1 MSSSTISE
9 TKPHSS
15 TANGR
20 LFWLGILSAAM
31 LLGALVSINPLL
43 AIGLPL
49 LAATGWGLFRY
60 PMLTIPVVIFVIYSN
75 ISVVA
80 VNFHNV
86 PSIAAK
92 IVPALLAWPLFHYLF
107 IRKEGIVLA
116 PCLFWIV
123 GFGIV
128 QLIGVLCSD
137 RPEIAWEGLHTFLLE
152 GIVLYLL
159 ITNMVRTP
167 EILRNT
173 TWALLIAGCLM
184 GGVPLYQQITGS
196 FDNEYGGLAQTGG
209 EPGFGIG
216 EMTVAGEVAQKRLSG
231 PIGEKNRYAQVMLM
245 LIPLGLYR
253 MKHEKHR
260 RLKLLA
266 FVATALAGIGSLLA
280 FSRSTILV
288 IGLVI
293 LFAAGMGYV
302 STKRVLIGGLICLSL
317 ILLTPQYR
325 TRMATLANL
334 TGLFASGQH
343 STADGALKG
352 RATEMGG
359 AVLAFLDHPLFGVG
373 PGMFKYVSRE
383 YGERIGYRA
392 LKDHR
397 QAHSLLPGVA
407 AETGLLGLVC
417 LLGVF
422 GTLIS
427 NLNRAYRSIRQS
439 SPALAETA
447 VAYCLVIVVYFTS
460 GLFLHFA
467 FIRYFWLM
475 VALADCTTLIALQA
489 SRKQKFLNQCLPI
502 AEST

>member
-9 TKPHSS
+9 TMPHLTS
-15 TANGR
+15 ANTR
-20 LFWLGILSAAM
+20 LLWISVLPAAM
-31 LLGALVSINPLL
+31 LLGGLVSFNPLL
-43 AIGLPL
+43 AVGLPL
-49 LAATGWGLFRY
+49 LIATGWILFRY

-92 IVPALLAWPLFHYLF
+92 AVPALLAWPLFHYLF
-107 IRKEGIVLA
+107 IRKEGIVLG
-116 PCLFWIV
+116 PCLFWII
-123 GFGIV
+123 GYGIV
-128 QLIGVLCSD
+128 QLIGVLYSD
-137 RPEIAWEGLHTFLLE
+137 RPEIAWGSLNTFLFE

-167 EILRNT
+167 KILRNT

-184 GGVPLYQQITGS
+184 GGVPLYQQVTGS
-196 FDNEYGGLAQTGG
+196 FDNEFGGLAQTGE
-209 EPGFGIG
+209 EPGFGTG
-216 EMTVAGEVAQKRLSG
+216 EITVAGEVDQKRLSG
-231 PIGEKNRYAQVMLM
+231 PIGEKNRYAQVMLL

-253 MKHEKHR
+253 MKNEKHR
-260 RLKLLA
+260 GLKLLA

-288 IGLVI
+288 VGLVI

-302 STKRVLIGGLICLSL
+302 NTKRVLIGGLICLFL

-325 TRMATLANL
+325 TRMASLASL
-334 TGLFASGQH
+334 GGLVASGQH

-373 PGMFKYVSRE
+373 PGMFKFVSRE

-392 LKDHR
+392 LKDER

-407 AETGLLGLVC
+407 ADSGLLGLVC

-422 GTLIS
+422 WTLIS
-427 NLNRAYRSIRQS
+427 NLNRAYQSLKQS
-439 SPALAETA
+439 SPQLAETA
-447 VAYCLVIVVYFTS
+447 VAYCLVIVVYFAS

-475 VALADCTTLIALQA
+475 VAVADCVTLIALRTSQNTKKPQPMVA
-489 SRKQKFLNQCLPI
+489 HC
-502 AEST
+502 

>member
-1 MSSSTISE
+1 MSASIISDSQLIQP
-9 TKPHSS
+9 T
-15 TANGR
+15 GR
-20 LFWLGILSAAM
+20 SRLLWASVLPAAV
-31 LLGALVSINPLL
+31 LLGVLASINPLL
-43 AIGLPL
+43 AVGLPL
-49 LAATGWGLFRY
+49 VIATGWVLFRH
-60 PMLTIPVVIFVIYSN
+60 PMLTIPVVMFVIYSN
-75 ISVVA
+75 IAVVA

-92 IVPALLAWPLFHYLF
+92 AIPAMLAWPLFHYLF
-107 IRKEGIVLA
+107 IRKEGIVIG

-128 QLIGVLCSD
+128 QLIGVLYSD
-137 RPEIAWEGLHTFLLE
+137 RPEIAWDSLHTFLFE

-167 EILRNT
+167 TILRNT

-184 GGVPLYQQITGS
+184 GGVPLYQQLTGS
-196 FDNEYGGLAQTGG
+196 FENEFGGLAQTGG
-209 EPGFGIG
+209 EPGFGTG
-216 EMTVAGEVAQKRLSG
+216 EITVAGEVDQKRLCG
-231 PIGEKNRYAQVMLM
+231 PIGEKNRYAQIMLL

-253 MKHEKHR
+253 IKHEKHR
-260 RLKLLA
+260 GLKLLA
-266 FVATALAGIGSLLA
+266 FIATALAGIGSLLA

-288 IGLVI
+288 VGLVI

-302 STKRVLIGGLICLSL
+302 NTKRVLIGGLICLSL

-334 TGLFASGQH
+334 GGLVSSGQH
-343 STADGALKG
+343 SNADGALKG

-392 LKDHR
+392 LKDNR

-407 AETGLLGLVC
+407 ANNGLLGLIC
-417 LLGVF
+417 LIGVF
-422 GTLIS
+422 WTLIS
-427 NLNRAYRSIRQS
+427 NLNRAYRSLEQT
-439 SPALAETA
+439 SPAIAETA
-447 VAYCLVIVVYFTS
+447 IAYCLVIVVYFAS

-475 VALADCTTLIALQA
+475 VAIADCVTLIALQA
-489 SRKQKFLNQCLPI
+489 SQNSKDSQTMVAPC
-502 AEST
+502 

>member
-9 TKPHSS
+9 TMPHL
-15 TANGR
+15 TPANTR
-20 LFWLGILSAAM
+20 LVWISILPAAM
-31 LLGALVSINPLL
+31 LLGGLASFNPLL

-49 LAATGWGLFRY
+49 LIATGWILFRY
-60 PMLTIPVVIFVIYSN
+60 PMLTIPVVIFIIYSN

-86 PSIAAK
+86 PSIVAK
-92 IVPALLAWPLFHYLF
+92 AVPALLAWPLFHYLF
-107 IRKEGIVLA
+107 IRKEGIVLG

-123 GFGIV
+123 GYGIV
-128 QLIGVLCSD
+128 QLIGALYSD
-137 RPEIAWEGLHTFLLE
+137 RPEIAWESLHTFLFE

-167 EILRNT
+167 NILRNT

-184 GGVPLYQQITGS
+184 GGVPLYQQVTGS
-196 FDNEYGGLAQTGG
+196 FDNEFGGLAQTGG
-209 EPGFGIG
+209 EPGFGTG
-216 EMTVAGEVAQKRLSG
+216 EITVAGEVDQKRLSG
-231 PIGEKNRYAQVMLM
+231 PIGEKNRYAQVMLL

-253 MKHEKHR
+253 MKNEKHR
-260 RLKLLA
+260 GLKLLA

-288 IGLVI
+288 VGLVI

-302 STKRVLIGGLICLSL
+302 NTKRVLIGGLICLFL

-325 TRMATLANL
+325 TRMASLASL
-334 TGLFASGQH
+334 GGLVASGQH

-392 LKDHR
+392 LKDER

-407 AETGLLGLVC
+407 ADSGLLGLVC

-422 GTLIS
+422 WTLIS
-427 NLNRAYRSIRQS
+427 NLHRAYQSLKQS
-439 SPALAETA
+439 SPQLAETA
-447 VAYCLVIVVYFTS
+447 VAYCLVIVVYFAS

-475 VALADCTTLIALQA
+475 VAMADCVTLIALRTSQNMKNPQPMVA
-489 SRKQKFLNQCLPI
+489 HC
-502 AEST
+502 

>member
-1 MSSSTISE
+1 MSSSMISE
-9 TKPHSS
+9 TAVPQPAS
-15 TANGR
+15 TSR
-20 LFWLGILSAAM
+20 LLWMSILPAAI
-31 LLGALVSINPLL
+31 LLGGLVSINPLL

-49 LAATGWGLFRY
+49 LVAAGWAMFRY

-92 IVPALLAWPLFHYLF
+92 AVPAMLAWPLFHYLF
-107 IRKEGIVLA
+107 IRKEGIVLG

-128 QLIGVLCSD
+128 QLIGVLYSD
-137 RPEIAWEGLHTFLLE
+137 RPEVAWESLHTFLFE

-173 TWALLIAGCLM
+173 TWALLIAGCVM
-184 GGVPLYQQITGS
+184 GGVPLFQQVTGS
-196 FDNEYGGLAQTGG
+196 FDNEFGGLAQTGE
-209 EPGFGIG
+209 EPGFGTG
-216 EMTVAGEVAQKRLSG
+216 EMTVAGEVDQKRLSG
-231 PIGEKNRYAQVMLM
+231 PIGEKNRYAQVMLL
-245 LIPLGLYR
+245 LIPLGMYR
-253 MKHEKHR
+253 MKNEKHR
-260 RLKLLA
+260 GLKLLA
-266 FVATALAGIGSLLA
+266 FVATALAGLGSLLA

-288 IGLVI
+288 VGLVI

-302 STKRVLIGGLICLSL
+302 NTKRVLIGGLICLAL
-317 ILLTPQYR
+317 VLLTPQYR
-325 TRMATLANL
+325 TRMATLENL
-334 TGLFASGQH
+334 GGLVASGQH

-392 LKDHR
+392 LKDNR

-407 AETGLLGLVC
+407 ADSGLLGLMC
-417 LLGVF
+417 LVGVF
-422 GTLIS
+422 WTLIS
-427 NLNRAYRSIRQS
+427 NLNRAYRSLKQS
-439 SPALAETA
+439 SPVLADTA
-447 VAYCLVIVVYFTS
+447 VAYCLVIVVYFAS

-475 VALADCTTLIALQA
+475 VAIADCVTLIALQA
-489 SRKQKFLNQCLPI
+489 HQKEKTPQPMVAHC
-502 AEST
+502 

>member
-1 MSSSTISE
+1 MSSSTIPE
-9 TKPHSS
+9 TMPHQPF
-15 TANGR
+15 ANTR
-20 LFWLGILSAAM
+20 LVWISILPAAM
-31 LLGALVSINPLL
+31 LLGGLVSFNPLL

-49 LAATGWGLFRY
+49 LIATGWILFRY

-92 IVPALLAWPLFHYLF
+92 AVPALLAWPLFHYLF
-107 IRKEGIVLA
+107 IRKEGIVLG

-123 GFGIV
+123 GFGAV
-128 QLIGVLCSD
+128 QLIGVLYSD
-137 RPEIAWEGLHTFLLE
+137 RPEIAWDSLNTFLFE

-167 EILRNT
+167 NILRNT

-184 GGVPLYQQITGS
+184 GGVPLYQQVTGS
-196 FDNEYGGLAQTGG
+196 FDNEFGGLAQTGE
-209 EPGFGIG
+209 EPGFGTG
-216 EMTVAGEVAQKRLSG
+216 EITVAGEVDQKRLSG
-231 PIGEKNRYAQVMLM
+231 PIGEKNRYAQVMLL

-253 MKHEKHR
+253 MKNERHR
-260 RLKLLA
+260 GLKLLA

-288 IGLVI
+288 VGLVI

-302 STKRVLIGGLICLSL
+302 NTKRVLIGGLICLFL

-325 TRMATLANL
+325 TRMASLASL
-334 TGLFASGQH
+334 GGLVASGQH

-392 LKDHR
+392 LKDER

-407 AETGLLGLVC
+407 ADSGLLGLVC

-422 GTLIS
+422 WTLII
-427 NLNRAYRSIRQS
+427 NLHRAYQSLKQS
-439 SPALAETA
+439 SPQLADTA
-447 VAYCLVIVVYFTS
+447 VAYCLVIVVYFAS

-475 VALADCTTLIALQA
+475 VAMADCVTLIALRTSQNIKNPQPMVA
-489 SRKQKFLNQCLPI
+489 HC
-502 AEST
+502 